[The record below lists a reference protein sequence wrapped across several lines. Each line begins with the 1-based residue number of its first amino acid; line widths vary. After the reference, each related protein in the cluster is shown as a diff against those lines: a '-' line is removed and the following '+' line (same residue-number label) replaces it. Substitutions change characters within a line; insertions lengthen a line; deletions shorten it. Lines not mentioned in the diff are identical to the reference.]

1 MQTPN
6 HKTQTLEF
14 ATWNLG
20 FGIWSLALLAAL
32 IVMAVAAEVVRGA
45 DPKPRVSA
53 QELITKGLARWTTVR
68 TFRATFT
75 KRERLPGKQKLGR
88 KEVIFLRERK
98 KPFSVYMQW
107 LDGPG
112 KNRRIAYI
120 QGRNGGKF
128 RATPGGALAWVVL
141 DMAPDDPEVFK
152 KSRHTVLEAGL
163 GALMRRIDQQFKL
176 AKHDVRSKYKGK
188 VNFHGRSCHRFL
200 RYMPQK
206 RGYYCWKTEMLIDEE
221 LAFPVY
227 VKLYDWQRNAFEEY
241 SYTDIELNPS
251 YTDKHFQIEA
261 EPRK

>member
-1 MQTPN
+1 MLM
-6 HKTQTLEF
+6 TLVVIGT
-14 ATWNLG
+14 AG
-20 FGIWSLALLAAL
+20 
-32 IVMAVAAEVVRGA
+32 EVVSPAG
-45 DPKPRVSA
+45 PKPRISA
-53 QELITKGLARWTTVR
+53 RELITKGLKRWASVR

-75 KRERLPGKQKLGR
+75 KRERLPGKQNLGP
-88 KEVIFLRERK
+88 KEVIFMRERK

-112 KNRRIAYI
+112 KNRKIAYI
-120 QGRNGGKF
+120 EGRNDGKF

-163 GALMRRIDQQFKL
+163 GALMNRIDEQFRL
-176 AKHDVRSKYKGK
+176 AGNDARSKYKGK
-188 VNFHGRSCHRFL
+188 VDFHGRSCHQFV

-206 RGYYCWKTEMLIDEE
+206 PGYYCWKTDMLIDEE
-221 LAFPVY
+221 LGFPVY
-227 VKLYDWQRNAFEEY
+227 VKLYDWKRNAFEEY
-241 SYTDIELNPS
+241 SYTDIELNPD